1 MTRRIRMILSM
12 ILTVV
17 MVCVSVPSFTEEAVV
32 SEGNAAPEILTE
44 KTDNFS
50 TALSPN
56 DKIRTERQ
64 KILSALLSHTPAD
77 NEAGLRAFTA
87 DFPDELERLL
97 ISGSCHGT
105 GIDQINIRRLIER
118 YNLITGLL
126 EKFQH
131 GLGIILI
138 HLATKGMG
146 SDGFH
151 G

>member
-1 MTRRIRMILSM
+1 MFILRSNGQTFKRLSGM
-12 ILTVV
+12 KRFNRT
-17 MVCVSVPSFTEEAVV
+17 
-32 SEGNAAPEILTE
+32 EGNTVLKVLPIQAYNLA
-44 KTDNFS
+44 
-50 TALSPN
+50 TALSTN
-56 DKIRTERQ
+56 DKIRTERK

-105 GIDQINIRRLIER
+105 GIDQINIRRMIER